1 MKKAEP
7 RFDLDLAWGQQ
18 GELQIAEFLEWIA
31 KGNGRVEVK
40 RKRYIDLD
48 FYVETHCD
56 KGRTGRYEP
65 SGISISTA
73 HAWAFVIGDTGI
85 AVIVPADELRAALTE
100 PGAVDREERD
110 GNCPTRGK
118 LISLWVLLRRHQ
130 KTAPQQVAPVK
141 APRRAIEPLAATDIR
156 WSS

>member
-1 MKKAEP
+1 MVLVEQRAGGGVMKKPEP
-7 RFDLDLAWGQQ
+7 RFDIDLKWGEQ
-18 GELQIAEFLEWIA
+18 GELQIGEFLEWIA
-31 KGNGRVEVK
+31 EGHGRVEVK
-40 RKRYIDLD
+40 RKLDLD
-48 FYVETHCD
+48 FYIETHCD
-56 KGRTGRYEP
+56 KGRTGHYEP

-100 PGAVDREERD
+100 CGALDREERD

-130 KTAPQQVAPVK
+130 KTG
-141 APRRAIEPLAATDIR
+141 AITDIR
-156 WSS
+156 WS